1 MSDIS
6 KREKQVRQLQ
16 KKISKDE
23 DIDVTEEFDELVDYL
38 QNHGYRIVKKKYPQ
52 IDAEKIKK
60 HTEKLDEADPS
71 RTAKQIE
78 ESVKEMSKRAAVNPE
93 NMLHIWELQFSNA
106 IERSR
111 DSKRSE
117 DFAELQEYIKAGH
130 SIAKQLRNSNE

>member
-1 MSDIS
+1 MSLSDRKKQIKQIQKKLKKGSDI
-6 KREKQVRQLQ
+6 
-16 KKISKDE
+16 DPAE
-23 DIDVTEEFDELVDYL
+23 DFDDLVDYL
-38 QNHGYRIVKKKYPQ
+38 QDCGFKIVKKEYPQ